1 MRSEQQMMDLILDA
15 ARKDDRIRA
24 VYLNGSRTNP
34 NVPKDKYQ
42 DFDVVY
48 AVSDIAP
55 FSEDNGWL
63 SDFGPLAIMQEPS
76 RIDLAFGHEP
86 DPFRRYTRLMLF
98 ADGNRIDLTV
108 AELDLAVAEYT
119 KDSLTLP
126 LLDKDGILPQIPP
139 PSDRDYWVNRPTEA
153 QFQGNCNEFW
163 WCLNNVA
170 KGVNRDELPY
180 VMEMF
185 NVYVRQALMRALDWS
200 VGAQTGFSVS
210 TGKSGKFLKRYLSAE
225 RYEALKKTYPDGDYA
240 RIWEAVFASCSLF
253 SEISREIAA
262 VFGYR
267 YLAGEEEG
275 TLRYLRAMREEWKA
289 LQITEGGHD

>member
-108 AELDLAVAEYT
+108 AKLDLAVAEYT

-262 VFGYR
+262 VLGYR

-275 TLRYLRAMREEWKA
+275 TLRYLREEWKA